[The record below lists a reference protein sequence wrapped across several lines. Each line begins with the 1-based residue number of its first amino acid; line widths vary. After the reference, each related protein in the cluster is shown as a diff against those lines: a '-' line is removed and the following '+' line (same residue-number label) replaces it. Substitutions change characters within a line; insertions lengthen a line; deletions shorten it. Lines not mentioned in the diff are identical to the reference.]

1 MVPSLHTTPQENK
14 KQGRIYERFS
24 ITLSIYL
31 MEGVGKQMKKL
42 QKINI
47 ILMWT
52 VCVLIIVY
60 NIALR
65 ADMKKAVI
73 AVSTMFMVAT
83 IATVIYR
90 LSITEYIK
98 AMIISIMSGIAT
110 LLCSIALGGNKE
122 CIFIAYMVL
131 GVVMLYFDQRIMLG
145 YGIAYGVCAF
155 TVFKINPVYISSLD
169 MPVAHG
175 AVCLIVYILL
185 WLILYIAT
193 RRANKLMDDAEK
205 ASQSAKEYRDTIL
218 QQSEVVKDIVEQLH
232 SSVEASAA
240 EVNGMSKEAG
250 EIVEAVDRF
259 ARTQEEN
266 SVSLEELKKTTL
278 SANTDMAENYN
289 VVSDM
294 KKQYAN
300 VMTSITEVMEEREH
314 FEQSMEEMKGTI
326 QESVESANIFLVE
339 SEKIVNILREIN
351 DISSQTNLLSLN
363 ASIEAA
369 RAGEHGKGFAVVADE
384 VRVLSEQSQKYA
396 LKIQENLESFSNGI
410 KEMADSV
417 GASAASVEHGMA
429 EMNKLV
435 ECFKTIRVSAG
446 STDQAIESEVDMMA
460 ELRDEFERIFNEL
473 EQIVALSNTMDRA
486 ADTSVEAIKDQA
498 ENIVLTVG
506 YLEKIKEISDE
517 LNGKFE

>member
-1 MVPSLHTTPQENK
+1 
-14 KQGRIYERFS
+14 
-24 ITLSIYL
+24 

-98 AMIISIMSGIAT
+98 AMVISIMSGVAT

-145 YGIAYGVCAF
+145 YGIVYGIAAF
-155 TVFKINPVYISSLD
+155 TVFKINPVYISNFD
-169 MPVAHG
+169 MPPEIALDHG
-175 AVCLIVYILL
+175 VLCQSVYMLL

-193 RRANKLMDDAEK
+193 RRANKLMVDAEK
-205 ASQSAKEYRDTIL
+205 ASESAKEYRDTIL
-218 QQSEVVKDIVEQLH
+218 QQSEVVKNIVEQLH
-232 SSVEASAA
+232 SSVETSAA

-278 SANTDMAENYN
+278 HANTDMTENYN

-294 KKQYAN
+294 KNQYAN
-300 VMTSITEVMEEREH
+300 VMTSITEVMEEREC

-326 QESVESANIFLVE
+326 QESVESANIFLLE
-339 SEKIVNILREIN
+339 SEKIVNIVREIN

-396 LKIQENLESFSNGI
+396 LKIQEILESFSNGI

-417 GASAASVEHGMA
+417 GTSAASVEHGMT

-435 ECFKTIRVSAG
+435 ECFQTIRISAE
-446 STDQAIESEVDMMA
+446 STDQAIESEVGMMV

-486 ADTSVEAIKDQA
+486 VDTSVEAIKDQA

-506 YLEKIKEISDE
+506 YLEKIKEISDA